1 MTRQDLTLDQ
11 AETTERPDVVTVTF
25 DGHALWVTVVTL
37 MRLFL
42 GGWMIVSGYSYW
54 AQRFGLPPGFPQP
67 LGTLGPS
74 NQMLV
79 TMIEIGLFDFVKT
92 IEIVGGL
99 CLVLGVFVPAATLLL
114 LPISA
119 IVFYNAIFLNLRTD
133 RLFNPTYMGVMCLYM
148 NIILALGYV
157 RYYVPLLSFRSSVG
171 SIRDLAGL
179 RAIFAS
185 PADALPEPIGRSHD

>member
-1 MTRQDLTLDQ
+1 MGKITQSDH
-11 AETTERPDVVTVTF
+11 PDAITVAF
-25 DGHALWVTVVTL
+25 DGHTLWVTAVTL

-54 AQRFGLPPGFPQP
+54 APHFGLSPGFPQP
-67 LGTLGPS
+67 LGTLAPS

-92 IEIVGGL
+92 LEIVGGL

-119 IVFYNAIFLNLRTD
+119 MVYYNAIFLNLRTE
-133 RLFNPTYMGVMCLYM
+133 RILNPTYMGVMCLYM
-148 NIILALGYV
+148 NVVVAVGYV
-157 RYYVPLLSFRSSVG
+157 RYYVPFLALRSSVG
-171 SIRDLAGL
+171 RFGDLRGL
-179 RAIFAS
+179 RAIFTSPAS
-185 PADALPEPIGRSHD
+185 PSRARTEQDHV